1 MLNVVIPL
9 ISLGSIPLVSHPCLL
24 QKSLWWVLGSLFNTH
39 TPFAILISS
48 PHLLTYNRQQAV
60 FPSVFFLKP
69 FVDLSCLLLFVPNST
84 SAFYLIFDTFLL
96 VCYKLLFYY
105 IYPFSCMFEVFA
117 GICISLVP
125 MEVRRRQR
133 RQCQGAVNYNVGA
146 LNFWALSTPCH
157 RVLTGRKYTD
167 YMPWKFPWCMMS
179 TRAGGTLS
187 IIFARWIFGKL
198 CLLRIFIELQ
208 KLKDILGRTTN
219 RKTIISHKFYL
230 RIFKTTDFY
239 CFEKE

>member
-1 MLNVVIPL
+1 MLNVVTPL

-24 QKSLWWVLGSLFNTH
+24 QKSVWWVLGSLSNTH

-69 FVDLSCLLLFVPNST
+69 FVDLSCLLLFVPNSI

-105 IYPFSCMFEVFA
+105 ICPFSCMFEFFA
-117 GICISLVP
+117 GICVHAPCVSLVP

-133 RQCQGAVNYNVGA
+133 RLCQGAVNYNVGA
-146 LNFWALSTPCH
+146 LTSGPSPTHA
-157 RVLTGRKYTD
+157 TG
-167 YMPWKFPWCMMS
+167 S
-179 TRAGGTLS
+179 
-187 IIFARWIFGKL
+187 
-198 CLLRIFIELQ
+198 
-208 KLKDILGRTTN
+208 
-219 RKTIISHKFYL
+219 
-230 RIFKTTDFY
+230 
-239 CFEKE
+239 